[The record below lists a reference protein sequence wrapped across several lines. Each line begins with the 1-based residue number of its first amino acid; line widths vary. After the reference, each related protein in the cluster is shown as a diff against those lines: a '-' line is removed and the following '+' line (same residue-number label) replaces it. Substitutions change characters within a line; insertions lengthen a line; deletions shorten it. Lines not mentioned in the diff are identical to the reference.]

1 MSNNEL
7 SGELRAKYPTAHHG
21 PMPGCP
27 HCQGTGERWV
37 NARGSFKAGYRP
49 CMCIFVEHK
58 HVALVAEMFQ
68 EMIAREKARL
78 EQKGNQSG

>member
-1 MSNNEL
+1 
-7 SGELRAKYPTAHHG
+7 
-21 PMPGCP
+21 
-27 HCQGTGERWV
+27 
-37 NARGSFKAGYRP
+37 
-49 CMCIFVEHK
+49 MCIFVEHK